1 MKIFTSFI
9 IKSNFFKAITS
20 DLLSIRKGFF
30 NISIIS
36 LLFLAACSDK
46 SCIEANDFGEYETEY
61 LSVSPTLSNANCT
74 FTLQHPL
81 SASDGRTEDQYYT
94 PSPSFQLMKDSNDFE
109 SFMEIISDE
118 YINLLS
124 PGPDNVDQNKYNN
137 FFTIFGGELQNYI
150 VGEGKITGDN
160 VYKEDYR
167 NFLAIDV
174 HQQDRVVV
182 KITGDVT
189 SIESDVVVNSRDE
202 MLSFL
207 LGKSDLCS
215 DDNNEYFCR
224 FLPNILYSYQWHPKS
239 LELENEKK
247 YLGCNMSFTDDSDPD
262 LVSYDKTGSYNAAIN
277 HDSKKIK
284 IKYPPLDIFL
294 QCVEKAVEKCN
305 NDKISDLNQQA
316 AGYTSNDKI
325 SRSYPPASTSKYNPD
340 VNDSLIITPESK
352 IYVKALGEII
362 LGGSVSYPNIF
373 IDSFSST
380 DKTSLKFQNDGRQKK
395 YLSDAL
401 NLSIESNWRN
411 DVSDIY
417 HISDSLDDDSLK
429 YSYNALSRL
438 VIYIGDY
445 GSEDDE
451 EVDIKEISAKLKE
464 EFSDTEPVINYYVEG
479 CDNTDANCITVVD
492 LKIYG
497 DSKVGNI
504 NNADTTITEED
515 TVVKLLNGGKIKVYI
530 NDSEI
535 STGCNAQGDC
545 IVDDIIL
552 KRQDVLKIEFK
563 GDEYIK
569 FPPTSTK
576 RDGDSIYSD
585 IFNFTPKSGYF
596 ISDKIQTS
604 GLYEITHD
612 SCNIKK
618 IVNNYDFYNDA
629 IEKELNPLTSSSK
642 LYLRKGQRVLFAN
655 CSGSGSKEI
664 TLQHKRPAFICQ
676 KRIESFDVDNPFC
689 TSGDEIYCVNRF
701 HDNCVNGNNICLP
714 TSSYTDHDSESFVNF
729 LMEQCRNEISYDVQ
743 NNNNVILGKCSTII
757 DNECSSD
764 TDPGQCKINCKSCM
778 EETFDHSRLPKSSSS
793 YDKGNID
800 ICYDLEEYRGKLE
813 ELDYNNANPDDIK
826 AIENIIATEG
836 QYKGAK
842 ELTFNGVYGNF
853 VNNGKFL
860 LDPNPDDANQYYGSL
875 NLLRSDILNFLVVNN
890 GNLELD
896 DSSFV
901 DTENNPDLFEHDA
914 LIGEGNGYLIEFD
927 DVDKIYKDGE
937 MLESYLCYYKDGETT
952 TPSCLTLETRGNI
965 LQSLDSEKL
974 IAISSFEYV
983 NQDDE
988 YRNMCKTVTDHNSN
1002 FGYYFNEFG
1011 KLQEMNKSDMT
1022 YCPDIQEIPD
1032 NKYQTRKYYDNE
1044 ENQINDSKNYQL
1056 YFSIIDDQENNCII
1070 YDGSNGL
1077 SHGNCNPNKHY
1088 DYPLSNSPLQK
1099 CNGIRVENPYYT
1111 GCEDSNDYLISNPHF
1126 GQDSANYAA
1135 ASLCPIN
1142 CKIPEGDE
1150 HSLDYN
1156 QCTQTVGPINN
1167 IVNSKYLCAN
1177 SCSQPNAASNSNN
1190 FNNFCQNLDPSK
1202 CIDKQYYCI
1211 NKLMDNSGEYNLEV
1225 KVKDSSEFHGFMY
1238 SMLAPIIDLIYG
1250 SPITCVEGKRL
1261 FSQEGE
1267 YVGTCAEIDIV
1278 KNSVDISGQRQ
1289 FDFRD
1294 RAKEYVVI
1302 HENNNYVTKYGKA
1315 PGKIVCK
1322 QGNLVDDVNNC
1333 NSDGRVEIKNKSQN
1347 YIPVGLLN
1355 IEIRENHIHQNGER
1369 IAHPEGGYILRED
1382 SMAQKVYQNIINN
1395 ELFKTLLKTLMVVAL
1410 SFYGGSYL
1418 MGMSEFSRTEIMS
1431 RVIRIAV
1438 VSLFLSPNGWVWFQN
1453 IFVNFFEKGGDYL
1466 SLLMLSAFESDEL
1479 IRNSLNNN
1487 YFDPSILF
1495 SSFDKIISLFSLT
1508 MFYKITALFFTGI
1521 TGWFYMLI
1529 IYWAIMKY
1537 FVVAFHV
1544 VTLYLSAKLFLN
1556 LTFLLAPIL
1565 LLFVLFEQTKDT
1577 LNKWLKQMASFVLQQ
1592 ILILF
1597 TFSLFNS
1604 ILYYLI
1610 KSVLAYKVCWG
1621 TVLSLD
1627 ILVKI
1632 SLFKWWTIA
1641 GDASPNLISILILF
1655 FMVLLMSDFIQSASA
1670 VAERI
1675 VDGITIGDIP
1685 QLMKKEQD
1693 KMFKSINSLYN
1704 QAVTKTGA
1712 GKYGIR
1718 DFAKKQILNYGKGA
1732 EEERESQ
1739 LKLEK
1744 DSNALRRKM
1753 NKNADKAVAE
1763 FKVKSMSKEG
1773 DKLFSNY
1780 KQGSVKT
1787 NQIFSNQNDVEEN
1800 KSDKMKR
1807 IEKIKKIRENAMIN
1821 TIKNHYKSQGKDMTN
1836 DDAKKELN
1844 KLKNPNH
1851 NNANWSHD
1859 SISSLLLSKRNQR
1872 INNIDDTNKSI
1883 KQADLNSKDVKK
1895 AYQQL
1900 KKDGLTSEQIQERL
1914 RNPID
1919 EVNELNKNKYRAS
1932 RSDRFVGNLDDK
1944 LKREGQKEELSKQS
1958 KNRANNDA
1966 DWWGG
1971 VFVNMSEDARD
1982 SAVDIG
1988 KDIKIKAKK
1997 AKEEFLNIGPNI
2009 INTSIESGRSIYTE
2023 IDGNIRGR
2031 LSSLRNYEQ
2040 DIKDIRKSKERIES
2054 EKYLKKN
2061 GKIKAEQDHDLGSG
2075 GSYSSLSGYFVAL
2088 GNQKFPIL
2096 QKFGLR
2102 EEWNPEEKQLVLALE
2117 SKIKEKGGA
2126 ENLQNRVGQI
2136 MSYYCDNNTSNEN
2149 RNRIKTF
2156 IGKDQNDSLTKED
2169 VKDFLISDDS
2179 KIPDWRV
2186 EISFDDFFPSL
2197 TSDQSKPIAGGQPKP
2212 PAGDRIKPSAG
2223 DGTKP
2228 PAGDGTKPSSSDF

>member
-1 MKIFTSFI
+1 MKIFTSFV
-9 IKSNFFKAITS
+9 IKSNFLKAIIS
-20 DLLSIRKGFF
+20 ALLSIRKSFF
-30 NISIIS
+30 NISVIS

-74 FTLQHPL
+74 FTLQEPL
-81 SASDGRTEDQYYT
+81 AASDGSDASQYYT
-94 PSPSFQLMKDSNDFE
+94 PSPSFQLIQDSDDFE
-109 SFMEIISDE
+109 AFMEIVSGE
-118 YINLLS
+118 YENLLS
-124 PGPDNVDQNKYNN
+124 QGSDSVDQNQYDN
-137 FFTIFGGELQNYI
+137 FFTIFAGELQNYI
-150 VGEGKITGDN
+150 VGEGKLVVDN
-160 VYKEDYR
+160 EYKESYKE
-167 NFLAIDV
+167 FLAIDV
-174 HQQDRVVV
+174 NQQDRYLQFTNTHNEV
-182 KITGDVT
+182 ITTTD
-189 SIESDVVVNSRDE
+189 ISDED
-202 MLSFL
+202 FL
-207 LGKSDLCS
+207 LGRSYERCES
-215 DDNNEYFCR
+215 SGNTCTFI
-224 FLPNILYSYQWHPKS
+224 PNIIDQYKWYPK
-239 LELENEKK
+239 
-247 YLGCNMSFTDDSDPD
+247 LGCNMIQKELNGDTRTS
-262 LVSYDKTGSYNAAIN
+262 TGTN
-277 HDSKKIK
+277 SKELY
-284 IKYPPLDIFL
+284 IKYPSLDIFL

-305 NDKISDLNQQA
+305 NDKIADLNKKA
-316 AGYTSNDKI
+316 AKYTSNDQI
-325 SRSYPPASTSKYNPD
+325 SRSHPPASTSKYNPD

-352 IYVKALGEII
+352 IYVKALGKII
-362 LGGSVSYPNIF
+362 LGRSVSYPNIF
-373 IDSFSST
+373 IDSFET
-380 DKTSLKFQNDGRQKK
+380 ILNFQNHESQKK
-395 YLSDAL
+395 YLSDVL
-401 NLSIESNWRN
+401 NLSIESNWQN
-411 DVSDIY
+411 DISDIY
-417 HISDSLDDDSLK
+417 HISNNSDKDGIK
-429 YSYNALSRL
+429 KSYNALSRL
-438 VIYIGDY
+438 VIYVGDFKPVNEQVNFNQI
-445 GSEDDE
+445 SA
-451 EVDIKEISAKLKE
+451 VTLKKEISDAK
-464 EFSDTEPVINYYVEG
+464 PVINYYIG
-479 CDNTDANCITVVD
+479 DCTAGNNCYNDITIVD
-492 LKIYG
+492 LEVEEGKKIKFNYG
-497 DSKVGNI
+497 NKQLEYEI
-504 NNADTTITEED
+504 NQS
-515 TVVKLLNGGKIKVYI
+515 LLNDGIIKFYI
-530 NDSEI
+530 NDSKINMQCTNNTCTIE
-535 STGCNAQGDC
+535 
-545 IVDDIIL
+545 DIIL
-552 KRQDVLKIEFK
+552 KKQDILTIRFGNKK
-563 GDEYIK
+563 NP
-569 FPPTSTK
+569 FPPTST
-576 RDGDSIYSD
+576 SIYD
-585 IFNFTPKSGYF
+585 NIFSFDHKIGYY
-596 ISDKIQTS
+596 ISDKIQIS
-604 GLYEITHD
+604 GLY
-612 SCNIKK
+612 NIECSNGNYE
-618 IVNNYDFYNDA
+618 IVNNYDFYGDA
-629 IEKELNPLTSSSK
+629 IEKDFSITSSSVDKK
-642 LYLRKGQRVLFAN
+642 LYLRKGQSLLFKGDGN
-655 CSGSGSKEI
+655 GCKI
-664 TLQHKRPAFICQ
+664 TLEHQRPAFICR
-676 KRIESFDVDNPFC
+676 KRTNTFSIDNPFC
-689 TSGDEIYCVNRF
+689 ISEDKKYCVKDLADVC
-701 HDNCVNGNNICLP
+701 DNCPTTDTFFKKEDFGN
-714 TSSYTDHDSESFVNF
+714 S
-729 LMEQCRNEISYDVQ
+729 LMQECKSKISYD
-743 NNNNVILGKCSTII
+743 NNNNVILGDCEHII
-757 DNECSSD
+757 DSKCQTLYDDDVSVVN
-764 TDPGQCKINCKSCM
+764 NCKTKCKNCIRN
-778 EETFDHSRLPKSSSS
+778 TFDFTILPESSIS
-793 YDKGNID
+793 YDNKEID
-800 ICYDLEEYRGKLE
+800 ICYDLEEYRGRVE
-813 ELDYNNANPDDIK
+813 ELELA
-826 AIENIIATEG
+826 ATTVETAIATEG

-842 ELTFNGVYGNF
+842 ELSFNGVYGNF
-853 VNNGKFL
+853 VSNGKFL
-860 LDPNPDDANQYYGSL
+860 LDPNPNDANQYYGSL
-875 NLLRSDILNFLVVNN
+875 NLLRSDILNFFVVNN
-890 GNLELD
+890 EDLD
-896 DSSFV
+896 LDQNNFV
-901 DTENNPDLFEHDA
+901 DTANNPDLFEHDA
-914 LIGEGNGYLIEFD
+914 AVGEGNGYLIEFD
-927 DVDKIYKDGE
+927 DIDKIYKNGE
-937 MLESYLCYYKDGETT
+937 MLESYLCYYKDGEITS
-952 TPSCLTLETRGNI
+952 PSCLTLETRDNI

-974 IAISSFEYV
+974 IAISSFEYF
-983 NQDDE
+983 NQDSE
-988 YRNMCKTVTDHNSN
+988 YRNICKSVTGYNSN

-1022 YCPDIQEIPD
+1022 YCPNIQEIPD

-1044 ENQINDSKNYQL
+1044 ESQINDSKNYQL

-1070 YDGSNGL
+1070 YNEDDQS
-1077 SHGNCNPNKHY
+1077 GNNSTGECNPNKHY
-1088 DYPLSNSPLQK
+1088 DHKLSSSFNKK

-1111 GCEDSNDYLISNPHF
+1111 GCGDDEGYLIPNPHF
-1126 GQDSANYAA
+1126 SDDTAVGSKYV
-1135 ASLCPIN
+1135 CPIN
-1142 CKIPEGDE
+1142 CKIKDTDNASSLNYNACTDE
-1150 HSLDYN
+1150 QLINFNDN
-1156 QCTQTVGPINN
+1156 NNPIKNAR
-1167 IVNSKYLCAN
+1167 YLCN
-1177 SCSQPNAASNSNN
+1177 KDCSVPEKGSDSYGSD
-1190 FNNFCQNLDPSK
+1190 NFCQKLDPSE
-1202 CIDKQYYCI
+1202 CVDKKYYCI

-1238 SMLAPIIDLIYG
+1238 AMLAPIIDLIYG
-1250 SPITCVEGKRL
+1250 SPETCIEGKKL

-1267 YVGTCAEIDIV
+1267 YIGVCKEIDIV
-1278 KNSVDISGQRQ
+1278 KNNIDISGQRQ

-1294 RAKEYVVI
+1294 RAKEYVIVNP
-1302 HENNNYVTKYGKA
+1302 NNSDYVTKYGKA

-1322 QGNLVDDVNNC
+1322 QGNLVDSVNDCGSSNI
-1333 NSDGRVEIKNKSQN
+1333 NNQGVVEIKN
-1347 YIPVGLLN
+1347 LLGISTVN
-1355 IEIRENHIHQNGER
+1355 LEDIRENHIHQNRER
-1369 IAHPEGGYILRED
+1369 ISHPYDGYILRKD
-1382 SMAQKVYQNIINN
+1382 SMAQKVYQNMINN

-1438 VSLFLSPNGWVWFQN
+1438 ISLFLSPNGWVWFQN

-1466 SLLMLSAFESDEL
+1466 SLLMLSAFESDDV
-1479 IRNSLNNN
+1479 IRDSLDNN

-1537 FVVAFHV
+1537 FVTVFHV

-1565 LLFVLFEQTKDT
+1565 LLFILFEQTKDT

-1641 GDASPNLISILILF
+1641 GDASPNLISVLILF

-1704 QAVTKTGA
+1704 QSVTKTGA
-1712 GKYGIR
+1712 GKYIGKYGIR

-1872 INNIDDTNKSI
+1872 INNIDYTNKSI

-1932 RSDRFVGNLDDK
+1932 RSDRFVGNLDNK
-1944 LKREGQKEELSKQS
+1944 LKREGQREKLLDESK
-1958 KNRANNDA
+1958 KKVDNVRRWRD
-1966 DWWGG
+1966 
-1971 VFVNMSEDARD
+1971 VPVNMLKDARD
-1982 SAVDIG
+1982 
-1988 KDIKIKAKK
+1988 K
-1997 AKEEFLNIGPNI
+1997 AKEELLNIGPNI

-2023 IDGNIRGR
+2023 IDGNIGGR
-2031 LSSLRNYEQ
+2031 LSSLRNCEQ
-2040 DIKDIRKSKERIES
+2040 GIKDIRKSKERIES

-2061 GKIKAEQDHDLGSG
+2061 GKIKAEQDHDLGLV

-2136 MSYYCDNNTSNEN
+2136 ISYYRDNNTSNETSNEN

-2156 IGKDQNDSLTKED
+2156 IGKDQNDSLTEED

-2186 EISFDDFFPSL
+2186 KISFDDFFPSL
-2197 TSDQSKPIAGGQPKP
+2197 TSDQSKPIAGGQPE
-2212 PAGDRIKPSAG
+2212 D
-2223 DGTKP
+2223 
-2228 PAGDGTKPSSSDF
+2228 PAGDGAKPSSSDF